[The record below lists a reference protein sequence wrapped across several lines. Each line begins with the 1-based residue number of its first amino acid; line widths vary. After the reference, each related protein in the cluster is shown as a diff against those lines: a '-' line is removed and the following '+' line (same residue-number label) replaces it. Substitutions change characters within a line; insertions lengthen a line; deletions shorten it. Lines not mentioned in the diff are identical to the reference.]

1 MAENGPES
9 KAPLSASCA
18 AHEQRFSVTL
28 TRGHRLTPELGY
40 ARVGLSRFR
49 DSLDGMERQTM
60 STPNRPRL
68 LSETP
73 YSVPRRYDLATLFFV
88 TTAYALL
95 FAVLRLIRLPPK
107 AVGTSA
113 LLLALVGIAQAV
125 LFKGKAPRAASI
137 AVGTI
142 FVGIVYVMAIPGPM
156 SIENLTPLLLS
167 SALAGPIVGYLCG
180 VLVGGV
186 FLVADVA
193 RKLVA

>member
-1 MAENGPES
+1 
-9 KAPLSASCA
+9 
-18 AHEQRFSVTL
+18 
-28 TRGHRLTPELGY
+28 
-40 ARVGLSRFR
+40 
-49 DSLDGMERQTM
+49 M

-95 FAVLRLIRLPPK
+95 FAVLRLIRLPPE
-107 AVGTSA
+107 AVGTIA

-125 LFKGKAPRAASI
+125 LFKGKAPRAASVI
-137 AVGTI
+137 VGTLFI
-142 FVGIVYVMAIPGPM
+142 GVVYVIAIPGSM
-156 SIENLTPLLLS
+156 SIEYFTPFLLC
-167 SALAGPIVGYLCG
+167 AAMAGPIVGYLCG

>member
-1 MAENGPES
+1 MRA
-9 KAPLSASCA
+9 
-18 AHEQRFSVTL
+18 
-28 TRGHRLTPELGY
+28 LGCHI
-40 ARVGLSRFR
+40 S
-49 DSLDGMERQTM
+49 DSLDWMERQDM
-60 STPNRPRL
+60 FTPHRPRL

-95 FAVLRLIRLPPK
+95 FAALRLIRLPPR
-107 AVGTSA
+107 AVGTIA

-137 AVGTI
+137 TVGTI

-156 SIENLTPLLLS
+156 SIEDLTPLLLS
-167 SALAGPIVGYLCG
+167 SALLGPVVGYLCG

-193 RKLVA
+193 RKLVARLSARRHVLAAQQKFPPGDLDGQESRSFGP